1 MYWNIIHQ
9 YASHILPV
17 SGWNGLDRVHGTF
30 GIQTMQGT
38 HTHAEIINHVY
49 ELRINYPILRWEE
62 VR

>member
-1 MYWNIIHQ
+1 MHWNIIHQ

-17 SGWNGLDRVHGTF
+17 SGWNGL

-38 HTHAEIINHVY
+38 HTHAKIINHIY
-49 ELRINYPILRWEE
+49 ELRINYQIVRWDE